1 MSFLAARFII
11 FPIFIEQG
19 QVAPLYLFKP
29 NFQMKST
36 SWIVNGVLALA
47 IIILYVLHFTNSNP
61 EIKSTALAA
70 GGTKVAYFEI
80 DSIQNNYEFF
90 KEVKSALQVK
100 DMENAKQL
108 TALKNTF
115 AAKYQDL
122 QKNGQSFTQAQVAN
136 RQQELAQLEKN
147 YTSKEQQLSQEL
159 QEESFKKLQE
169 VKKKIELYLEKYNKA
184 KTFAYIFSSNS
195 DLMYYKDTAYD
206 ITSDIV
212 KGLNGEYKSKN

>member
-1 MSFLAARFII
+1 
-11 FPIFIEQG
+11 
-19 QVAPLYLFKP
+19 
-29 NFQMKST
+29 MKST
-36 SWIVNGVLALA
+36 SWMVNGVLALA
-47 IIILYVLHFTNSNP
+47 IIILYVLHFSNSVP
-61 EIKSTALAA
+61 AIKASAAA
-70 GGTKVAYFEI
+70 GAGTKVAYFEI

-90 KEVKSALQVK
+90 KEVKSSLQVK

-108 TALKNTF
+108 TALKNAF

-122 QKNGQSFTQAQVAN
+122 QKNGQSLTQAEVAS

-147 YTSKEQQLSQEL
+147 YTNKEQQLSQEL
-159 QEESFKKLQE
+159 QEESFKRLQE
-169 VKKKIELYLEKYNKA
+169 VKKKIETFLEKYNKA
-184 KTFAYIFSSNS
+184 KTFSYIFSSNS

>member
-11 FPIFIEQG
+11 LPIFIGQG
-19 QVAPLYLFKP
+19 QVVPLYLFKP

-36 SWIVNGVLALA
+36 SWMVNGVLALA

-61 EIKSTALAA
+61 VIKSTVLAA

-108 TALKNTF
+108 TALKNIF

-169 VKKKIELYLEKYNKA
+169 VKKKIELYLEKYNKS